1 MLRLYY
7 AYGSLC
13 PSYGSFKL
21 VIISASHQDVI
32 ELGKKI
38 AEHFDVTKHLGD
50 QEKMS
55 EMVSHFRE
63 VGGQVTFAKY
73 SNANNKKLLANAFAH
88 YPKAWAEYL
97 GNRQVLTRKFDRGY
111 FAPGALTPSARYYDT
126 RLADFQYGYVSIAM
140 EGMRKT
146 TPYHEIGHLVQWA
159 NPEVVRIEKE
169 WVDRR
174 TQNDE
179 YVTMDQAIGTKKP
192 MYDRNEVTKPDAFVS
207 PYVGKYYDN
216 FTEVLSTGL
225 EGLFVDERYFKKYDR
240 HGKKVWSTLDEDPE
254 MLHLTLGLLVKG

>member
-1 MLRLYY
+1 M
-7 AYGSLC
+7 
-13 PSYGSFKL
+13 
-21 VIISASHQDVI
+21 I

-38 AEHFDVTKHLGD
+38 AKHFDVTKHLGD
-50 QEKMS
+50 QAKIS
-55 EMVSHFRE
+55 EIVSHFRE

-73 SNANNKKLLANAFAH
+73 SNANNKKLLADAFAH

-97 GNRQVLTRKFDRGY
+97 GHCQLLTRKVERGY
-111 FAPGALTPSARYYDT
+111 FAPGAMKPAGQYYDT
-126 RLADFQYGYVSIAM
+126 RLDNFRDGYISIAM
-140 EGMRKT
+140 SGMRKT
-146 TPYHEIGHLVQWA
+146 TPYHKIGHLVQWA

-179 YVTMDQAIGTKKP
+179 YVTMDQALGTEG
-192 MYDRNEVTKPDAFVS
+192 MYDRDEVTKPDAFVS

-216 FTEVLSTGL
+216 STEVLSMGL
-225 EGLFVDERYFKKYDR
+225 EGLFVNEGYFKKLDR
-240 HGKKVWSTLDEDPE
+240 YEKKVWSSLDEDPE